1 MFVEFNRESS
11 RDAYNAR
18 SALLPSTSEE
28 KAEPKW
34 VVEKLTKLPVGV
46 QPQITVQE
54 LIMAEETI
62 RADEGVRKLAAD
74 VG

>member
-1 MFVEFNRESS
+1 M
-11 RDAYNAR
+11 
-18 SALLPSTSEE
+18 
-28 KAEPKW
+28 
-34 VVEKLTKLPVGV
+34 GV

-74 VG
+74 VGELLFLQLSPFIPLFGIGWSNVLTLCRQGLHPRTCLQMDGV